1 MIREEIEKDLT
12 AVLKKLRISSSGL
25 ILEHPSESNHGDY
38 ATNIALQAGTSN
50 SKLKTHNAFDLAT
63 KIVNTWRSLG
73 LPAYLA
79 KIEIVQPGFIN
90 LWLNNDYL
98 ITQLEEVIKKGDGF
112 GWSNIGKGKTV
123 VIDYSSP
130 NIAKPFGIGH
140 FRSTIIG
147 TSLANI
153 YRFLCWKVVGIN
165 HLGDWG
171 TQFGKIIYQIKN
183 NSLDKLLTVKD
194 LEKLYIDFHKKAEK
208 KPELKEKARE
218 WFKKLEEGD
227 SEAKKIWQMCTEI
240 SLKEFNRVY
249 DRLGVKFEQTIGES
263 FYQDKT
269 KEVIETAQKKKLAVK
284 SEGALVIKLPELKGP
299 PALLVK
305 SDGATTYFTRDL
317 AAIVYRQKK
326 WKPVLSIY
334 EVGSEQSFHFQ
345 QLFAV
350 AAKLGYGQREN
361 FIHIS
366 HGLIHL
372 PGGGKLSTRSGQ
384 TVYLEEVLDEAIKR
398 AKKLGCKDEKT
409 AEMIGIGAVKYFD
422 LKNHPA
428 TNITFDWNKMFV
440 LEGNSG
446 PYLQYAYARTQSVL
460 RKSNH
465 SKFNFQNSIVK
476 NDHLK
481 LKPEEVSLL
490 RALYKFPEVV
500 MEAGENFSPNL
511 ICNFIFDLAQK
522 YNLFYNR
529 LPILKADT
537 EEIVNFRLALTTA
550 VGQVLENGLSLLGI
564 SAPEKM

>member
-12 AVLKKLRISSSGL
+12 AVLKKLRVSPL
-25 ILEHPSESNHGDY
+25 LLTLEHPTEPNHGDY
-38 ATNIALQAGTSN
+38 ATNIALKIKTPDT
-50 SKLKTHNAFDLAT
+50 KLKVHNAFDLAT
-63 KIVNTWRSLG
+63 KIANTWRSLG
-73 LPAYLA
+73 LPAYLD
-79 KIEIVQPGFIN
+79 KIEILQPGFIN

-98 ITQLEEVIKKGDGF
+98 ITQVEEVIKKGAGF

-130 NIAKPFGIGH
+130 NIAKPFSIGH

-147 TSLANI
+147 NSLANI

-171 TQFGKIIYQIKN
+171 TQFGKLIYQIKEN
-183 NSLDKLLTVKD
+183 PSNKALTIQD
-194 LEKLYIDFHKKAEK
+194 LEKLYVDFHKKAEK
-208 KPELKEKARE
+208 KPELEEKARE

-227 SEAKKIWQMCTEI
+227 TEAKKIWQMCVEV

-249 DRLGVKFEQTIGES
+249 ERLGVRFEQTIGES

-269 KEVIETAQKKKLAVK
+269 KEVIELATKKKLAVK
-284 SEGALVIKLPELKGP
+284 SEGALVIKVPELKGP
-299 PALLVK
+299 PAMLVK
-305 SDGATTYFTRDL
+305 SDGTTTYLTRDL

-334 EVGSEQSFHFQ
+334 EVGSEQAFHFQ

-350 AAKLGYGQREN
+350 AAKLGYGQKEN
-361 FIHIS
+361 FMHLS

-372 PGGGKLSTRSGQ
+372 PGGGKLSTRSGK
-384 TVYLEEVLDEAIKR
+384 TIYLEEILDEAIKR
-398 AKKLGCKDEKT
+398 AGKIGCHDEKT
-409 AEMIGIGAVKYFD
+409 AQAVGIGAIKYFD

-428 TNITFDWNKMFV
+428 TNITFDWEKMFL

-446 PYLQYAYARTQSVL
+446 PYLQYAYTRTQSVL
-460 RKSNH
+460 RKSKH
-465 SKFNFQNSIVK
+465 PKFNFQNSLVK

-490 RALYKFPEVV
+490 RTLYKFPEVI
-500 MEAGENFSPNL
+500 MEAGANFSPNL
-511 ICNFIFDLAQK
+511 ICSFIFDLAQK

-529 LPILKADT
+529 LSILKADT
-537 EEIVNFRLALTTA
+537 EEIVDFRLALTTA
-550 VGQVLENGLSLLGI
+550 VGQVLANGLELLGI
-564 SAPEKM
+564 PAPEKM